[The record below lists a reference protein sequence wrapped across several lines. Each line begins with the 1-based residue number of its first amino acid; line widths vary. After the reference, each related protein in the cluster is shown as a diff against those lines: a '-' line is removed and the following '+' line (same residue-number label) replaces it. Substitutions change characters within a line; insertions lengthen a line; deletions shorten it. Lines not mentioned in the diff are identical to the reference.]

1 MGIDP
6 IEGDAVRA
14 GTVQRL
20 AGVGGRRAVQKRLQV
35 YLNDHLMGAAANVQ
49 LALRTAGAQRGTPLG
64 RELDAI
70 AAQISDDYAALVEV
84 MRSVGVTPRRSF
96 AWLGRLGERLGR
108 LKLNGRVVRGSQLS
122 TLVELEALRLG
133 VLGKLQGW
141 RSLSVAAQRDPRLD
155 RDRLRALEDA
165 AARQAE
171 ALAGICL
178 AAAVLLGPAG

>member
-6 IEGDAVRA
+6 IEGDAVHA
-14 GTVQRL
+14 DTVQRL
-20 AGVGGRRAVQKRLQV
+20 AGAGGRRAVQKRLQV

-49 LALRTAGAQRGTPLG
+49 LALRTAGSQRGTPLG

-70 AAQISDDYAALVEV
+70 AAQINEDYAALVEV

-108 LKLNGRVVRGSQLS
+108 LKLNGRLVRGSQLS

-155 RDRLRALEDA
+155 RDRLRSLEEA
-165 AARQAE
+165 ATRQAE
-171 ALAGICL
+171 ALASICL
-178 AAAVLLGPAG
+178 AAAVLLGPA

>member
-1 MGIDP
+1 
-6 IEGDAVRA
+6 
-14 GTVQRL
+14 
-20 AGVGGRRAVQKRLQV
+20 
-35 YLNDHLMGAAANVQ
+35 
-49 LALRTAGAQRGTPLG
+49 
-64 RELDAI
+64 LDAI

-155 RDRLRALEDA
+155 RDRLRALEEA
-165 AARQAE
+165 ATRQAD

-178 AAAVLLGPAG
+178 AAAVLLGPA